1 MTPSR
6 ARCVAA
12 SAGLSPVSALLRDSP
27 CSDGTRIHASP
38 RCPGGVVAHG
48 LSPSPFFVTEVA
60 GRWVPSPEAGRC
72 RWSAHSGSSV
82 TAELNPGLRLHQ
94 DPSCVL
100 ARRGACAGS
109 GRVPAGAVWWRGERR
124 GDGVCA
130 PLPTPLGSVPT
141 SIYLWQSS
149 GTAAALQP
157 AGLAST
163 LAAPTAE
170 PTAAPCPPTVGPCSW
185 KGTKTL
191 RKHALEEIYL
201 FRPRG
206 GCCLSIIHLFCGD
219 CGGVCWSLLV
229 AVAPGWCQGGVQGS
243 TMAPRR
249 ERWGERW
256 WGPAGEGTVGLR
268 GGRGGLEGGGA
279 RPGAPEL
286 PRGGKGEM
294 HGAVPLKPPLGCSA
308 KVKRPWQGLAE
319 QRDVCAPGSAPA
331 PRTEPGAALR
341 GEATESRMPCAGGA
355 GSISG
360 PRSAPGEGQGHGQG
374 GSGDR
379 RLCQCSVAEG
389 AGTSRGDELPGFRLR

>member
-27 CSDGTRIHASP
+27 CGDGTRIHASP

-157 AGLAST
+157 AGLVST
-163 LAAPTAE
+163 LAAATAE
-170 PTAAPCPPTVGPCSW
+170 PTAAPQPP
-185 KGTKTL
+185 
-191 RKHALEEIYL
+191 
-201 FRPRG
+201 
-206 GCCLSIIHLFCGD
+206 
-219 CGGVCWSLLV
+219 
-229 AVAPGWCQGGVQGS
+229 APQL
-243 TMAPRR
+243 
-249 ERWGERW
+249 
-256 WGPAGEGTVGLR
+256 WGPAAGREQRPRENTHLR
-268 GGRGGLEGGGA
+268 KFIYFDPGGA
-279 RPGAPEL
+279 AASLHQRVPDSVL
-286 PRGGKGEM
+286 VRLQRCLL
-294 HGAVPLKPPLGCSA
+294 VPL
-308 KVKRPWQGLAE
+308 
-319 QRDVCAPGSAPA
+319 
-331 PRTEPGAALR
+331 
-341 GEATESRMPCAGGA
+341 
-355 GSISG
+355 
-360 PRSAPGEGQGHGQG
+360 G
-374 GSGDR
+374 GSGT
-379 RLCQCSVAEG
+379 RLVPGRG
-389 AGTSRGDELPGFRLR
+389 AKAALWLPGERDGVSGGGDLLGKGPWV